1 MKTMSPQTRKTPDRK
16 PTMNK
21 SIAPSQQAKTDAP
34 RTQLGSAA
42 RGPTMKAAAGGS
54 FKAKSAPRVAANPSI
69 RMPKK

>member
-1 MKTMSPQTRKTPDRK
+1 MKTLTPQTRKTPERR

-21 SIAPSQQAKTDAP
+21 SIAPSQQPKTDTP
-34 RTQLGSAA
+34 RSQLGSAA
-42 RGPTMKAAAGGS
+42 AGPTMKAAAGGN